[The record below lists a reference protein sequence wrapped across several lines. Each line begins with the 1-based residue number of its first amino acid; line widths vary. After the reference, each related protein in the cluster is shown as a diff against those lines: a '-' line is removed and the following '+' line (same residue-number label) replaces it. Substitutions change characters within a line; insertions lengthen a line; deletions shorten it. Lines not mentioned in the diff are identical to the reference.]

1 MTCVAQAPPSRQ
13 HGGRRSRLKHEGPKS
28 NAPQQRPQT
37 ASKPQA
43 KPPQAGELAGRRYQT
58 GASLQQP
65 GGSQAP
71 TKATQPEAKG
81 ALHGA
86 ASQLAGG
93 LGEAIA
99 QGAARTGIP
108 AAAAAAIVLAEGH
121 LAAATQGDRMLL
133 RFEPY
138 AFFQATGR
146 WLVAT
151 HKDQAAE
158 YRSFEQARAIDPEAA
173 LQSARMGVAQVSGAE
188 AQVAGFADAQAM
200 WSQLQ
205 AGPEAQVDALF
216 GLVAGQDGLRE
227 ALQAEDWQA
236 VAELRAGPG
245 YGALGYDDALA
256 AGAAAWREVFQTGGG
271 DDDSDKPK
279 KKPKR

>member
-1 MTCVAQAPPSRQ
+1 L
-13 HGGRRSRLKHEGPKS
+13 RLKHEGPKS
-28 NAPQQRPQT
+28 NAPQQRPQP

-43 KPPQAGELAGRRYQT
+43 KPSQAGDLAGRRYQT

-65 GGSQAP
+65 GASAQLP
-71 TKATQPEAKG
+71 TKTAHPEVKG

-93 LGEAIA
+93 LAESIV

-108 AAAAAAIVLAEGH
+108 AAAAAAVVLAEGH
-121 LAAATQGDRMLL
+121 LASATQGDRMLL

-158 YRSFEQARAIDPEAA
+158 YRSFEQARAIDPNAA
-173 LQSARMGVAQVSGAE
+173 LHSVRMGLAQVSGGE
-188 AQVAGFADAQAM
+188 AQVAGFVDAQAM

-216 GLVAGQDGLRE
+216 GLVAGHDGLRE

-256 AGAAAWREVFQTGGG
+256 AGAAAWRDVFQPGG
-271 DDDSDKPK
+271 DDDDDKPK